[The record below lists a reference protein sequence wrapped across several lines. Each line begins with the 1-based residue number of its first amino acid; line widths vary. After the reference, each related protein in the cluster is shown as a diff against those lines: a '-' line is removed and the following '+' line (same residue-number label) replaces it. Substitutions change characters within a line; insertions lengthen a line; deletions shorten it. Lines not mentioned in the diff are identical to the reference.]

1 MAQRASLPT
10 GPFMLPGFRY
20 ARGTDPRREAGPR
33 VRQRRRCGALGHGAH
48 ARLRAR
54 AAEAALRGAAP
65 LVSSATL
72 RRSASMRLITR
83 WGGADAGIAAVT
95 PPRRLLLLGGSRAP

>member
-20 ARGTDPRREAGPR
+20 ARGTHHRREAGPR
-33 VRQRRRCGALGHGAH
+33 ARQRRRCGALGHGAH
-48 ARLRAR
+48 ARLRAG
-54 AAEAALRGAAP
+54 AAAPLRGAAP

-72 RRSASMRLITR
+72 RRIVSLRLTTR
-83 WGGADAGIAAVT
+83 CGVST
-95 PPRRLLLLGGSRAP
+95 VFLPPWISPAHLALSSV

>member
-20 ARGTDPRREAGPR
+20 ARGTDHRREAGPR

-48 ARLRAR
+48 ARLRAG

-83 WGGADAGIAAVT
+83 CGGAKGWLRAFT
-95 PPRRLLLLGGSRAP
+95 PPRRMAL